1 MNFEENFDMGEKY
14 YINGEYEKAIEYFE
28 NCYKINK
35 SNDCL
40 NYIGCCYL
48 GIKDYN
54 AAIKIFNS
62 IIEDCPNS
70 ERPVFNLSRVYMKL
84 GELDTA
90 LDNFKKAI
98 TINPYSED
106 GYYYLGVYHQQVGE
120 LEMAKMYYKK
130 SLEIDNEQS
139 ETYLN
144 LGICC
149 FELKLYEEALESFS
163 NSYKYDRE
171 CVEAIQNKALV
182 YIEMNDYERALKEL
196 YAFSILQPDDIDNV
210 LDIAHCYYKILD
222 FKNSYV
228 WCKKALIIDS
238 DNTFANKLLKIL
250 SLKLRE

>member
-1 MNFEENFDMGEKY
+1 LNFEENFDMGEKY

-48 GIKDYN
+48 GIKDYY

-70 ERPVFNLSRVYMKL
+70 ERPVFNLGRAYMKL

-163 NSYKYDRE
+163 HSYKYDRE